1 MNEQY
6 RKSFLSRTCY
16 FITLS
21 QLVVPR
27 EELQMLIEKIA
38 DFGTRVTAHDFI
50 TVFFIDTNAN
60 YTRIHGLC
68 KGASVFVLSK

>member
-1 MNEQY
+1 
-6 RKSFLSRTCY
+6 
-16 FITLS
+16 
-21 QLVVPR
+21 
-27 EELQMLIEKIA
+27 MLIEKIA
-38 DFGTRVTAHDFI
+38 DFWTRVTAHDFI